1 MRLSVSLG
9 DRQANIIAN
18 WLRYSASML
27 REHGTQRP
35 TAFQLLEQVHQIRGT
50 KSRYRYVRLHSF
62 PSLILPDLIQNTNPS
77 PLPPPQLPLS
87 PETVTFRSA
96 QQHQAQQLVAST
108 AAQQARQH
116 VLDAIAPM
124 RRGRPISADDSEAS
138 PTRSSHFRG
147 TTMDEKWSVAASL
160 PTMQD
165 VLSVV
170 NARANASLVASPRV
184 GQHKSGYT
192 PASPSAWE
200 GLAHFDSNRQ
210 PKLGAAAGGFGDS
223 FDPQAQTQ
231 QQQQPT
237 QAQPNPNRY
246 TMPAPSKLLSQSRG
260 PPVPLQTKPKDAFDG
275 LGLLSLPKNTATG
288 SSSTYSSSS
297 VVGGPSA
304 TRERPP
310 SRSSIT
316 TNNGLVSAFSRPS
329 TAASAVMTPSPAP
342 PSPGPST
349 AKNLES
355 ISAEDRFP
363 SIEQLEGLG
372 APLRQVASRPQRRSL
387 SPGRPPPS
395 LPDSTRPA
403 FASGL
408 TKMRYTGGLK
418 LDRDIISSPM
428 LNSIQPRSTQVTGTA
443 MKSQP
448 PPATTITQQGPSV
461 SNGRVSGE
469 MFGPRLPAQ
478 SQFPTADRPPAAH
491 RRPRRGG
498 SGGGMSINITSP
510 PTQPTSN
517 LSGQDHDLLGVVPQ
531 TAVPGPKMVLT
542 DKTPPPS
549 AVPRRDWL
557 TGDDLGYE
565 ADVNPQHSQPPLH
578 SPHPQHQH
586 PHSQRMN
593 LGLPEVGGHYPTP
606 VGTIADPNKG
616 KRASLAAVLVGAN
629 GKQTSQGMGQRT
641 ASPPPPALP
650 PRPSATRE
658 PSPAPTSQLVD
669 NWSPVDARFPHRRG
683 TQDSSEYEE
692 GPEDLDTKSRIREY
706 RERERE
712 AEQAHEQGYREK
724 RRSKTKQQ
732 SVHDLV
738 DMYGGAATG
747 RLSPRRTGDG
757 YGKLERKHSGGSN
770 AEDLI
775 NLSDAPPSVGAAGG
789 TAVSAFTRAAHL
801 FPPVDAI
808 ERVDRKG
815 GSTGGSSTGSAGR
828 GDIHPKP
835 RTAENTGPQ
844 NLFIT
849 TAQATTGDAQVS
861 PSFAVG
867 AGSGFGNPNSAQGN
881 TGRHKSLRRGSISDM
896 VSRYEAIVSGY
907 SASTEAPSK
916 PKPPVATKPAALKV
930 GQLPA
935 GPNKSPAAISP
946 SSTTASNVIPTQS
959 NYQEPRNIK
968 MNTAVKHRTSPLLFA
983 ASESPVD
990 REPPP
995 IAQKRHSRETSLG
1008 LPTSSQP
1015 VKPRP
1020 VRRASLSPHH
1030 PPLSGPPQE
1039 ASDSFTNSQGGR
1051 RPMELFS
1058 DREQY
1063 THTVPPPRAVTPPR
1077 PLSPSPDPPYQGVGK
1092 LIDQWQKKT
1101 QEEADGA
1108 KPTARLGAA
1117 RPGGPRQPQR
1127 RPRDFPEGL

>member
-1 MRLSVSLG
+1 
-9 DRQANIIAN
+9 
-18 WLRYSASML
+18 ML

-35 TAFQLLEQVHQIRGT
+35 TVFQLLEQVHLIRGT
-50 KSRYRYVRLHSF
+50 KSRYRYVRLHGT
-62 PSLILPDLIQNTNPS
+62 PPQILPDLIQNANPS
-77 PLPPPQLPLS
+77 PLPPPQVPLS
-87 PETVTFRSA
+87 PDTVTFRSA
-96 QQHQAQQLVAST
+96 QQHQAQQLAAST
-108 AAQQARQH
+108 AAQQARQQ

-124 RRGRPISADDSEAS
+124 RRGRAISTDDSEAT
-138 PTRSSHFRG
+138 PTRSGHFRG
-147 TTMDEKWSVAASL
+147 TTMDEKWTVAASL

-165 VLSVV
+165 VWS
-170 NARANASLVASPRV
+170 ARANASLVASPRV

-210 PKLGAAAGGFGDS
+210 PRVGAAAGGFADS

-231 QQQQPT
+231 QQQHPT

-246 TMPAPSKLLSQSRG
+246 TMPAPSKLLSQPRG

-275 LGLLSLPKNTATG
+275 LVLLPLPKNTATG

-316 TNNGLVSAFSRPS
+316 TNNGLVSTFSRPS
-329 TAASAVMTPSPAP
+329 TAASALMTPSPAP

-372 APLRQVASRPQRRSL
+372 ASLRQVASSSYRPQRRSP
-387 SPGRPPPS
+387 SPGRPPPA

-408 TKMRYTGGLK
+408 TRTSYTGGLK
-418 LDRDIISSPM
+418 LDQDIISSPI
-428 LNSIQPRSTQVTGTA
+428 LNAIQPRSTQVTGTA
-443 MKSQP
+443 MKFQP
-448 PPATTITQQGPSV
+448 PPPTIPQRGPPL

-469 MFGPRLPAQ
+469 MFGPRQPAQ

-510 PTQPTSN
+510 HSRSTSE
-517 LSGQDHDLLGVVPQ
+517 LSGQHHDLLGVVPQ
-531 TAVPGPKMVLT
+531 TAVPAPKMVLT
-542 DKTPPPS
+542 NKTPSPS
-549 AVPRRDWL
+549 AMSRRDWL

-565 ADVNPQHSQPPLH
+565 ADVNPQHPQPSQPSLH
-578 SPHPQHQH
+578 SPHLQH

-593 LGLPEVGGHYPTP
+593 LGVPEVGGHYPTP
-606 VGTIADPNKG
+606 VGTMTDPNKG
-616 KRASLAAVLVGAN
+616 KRSSLAAVLVGAN
-629 GKQTSQGMGQRT
+629 GKQTPQGMGQRT

-658 PSPAPTSQLVD
+658 PSPAPTGQMVD
-669 NWSPVDARFPHRRG
+669 NRSPVDARFLHRRG

-692 GPEDLDTKSRIREY
+692 GPEDLETKFRIREY

-712 AEQAHEQGYREK
+712 GERARDQGYREK

-732 SVHDLV
+732 SVLDLV

-775 NLSDAPPSVGAAGG
+775 NLSDAPSSIGAAGG

-801 FPPVDAI
+801 FPPVDAL

-815 GSTGGSSTGSAGR
+815 GSTGGSSNDSTGR

-835 RTAENTGPQ
+835 RAVESTRPQ

-849 TAQATTGDAQVS
+849 TAQTTTSDAQVS
-861 PSFAVG
+861 PSLAVG
-867 AGSGFGNPNSAQGN
+867 AGGGFGNPNGAQGN
-881 TGRHKSLRRGSISDM
+881 ISRHKSPRRGSISDM
-896 VSRYEAIVSGY
+896 VSRYEAMSVVSGY

-916 PKPPVATKPAALKV
+916 PKPPIAAKPATLKV
-930 GQLPA
+930 SQPPA

-946 SSTTASNVIPTQS
+946 STATASNVIPTQS
-959 NYQEPRNIK
+959 NYQEPRNVK
-968 MNTAVKHRTSPLLFA
+968 MNTAVKHRTSPLLFTA
-983 ASESPVD
+983 AESPVD

-995 IAQKRHSRETSLG
+995 TGQKRHSRETSLG

-1051 RPMELFS
+1051 RPIELFS

-1077 PLSPSPDPPYQGVGK
+1077 PHSPSPDPPYQGVGK

-1101 QEEADGA
+1101 QEDVDGA
-1108 KPTARLGAA
+1108 KSTPRLGAA
-1117 RPGGPRQPQR
+1117 KPGGPRQPQR

>member
-1 MRLSVSLG
+1 M
-9 DRQANIIAN
+9 NEN
-18 WLRYSASML
+18 
-27 REHGTQRP
+27 
-35 TAFQLLEQVHQIRGT
+35 
-50 KSRYRYVRLHSF
+50 
-62 PSLILPDLIQNTNPS
+62 
-77 PLPPPQLPLS
+77 
-87 PETVTFRSA
+87 
-96 QQHQAQQLVAST
+96 
-108 AAQQARQH
+108 
-116 VLDAIAPM
+116 
-124 RRGRPISADDSEAS
+124 
-138 PTRSSHFRG
+138 
-147 TTMDEKWSVAASL
+147 WSVAASL

-165 VLSVV
+165 VW
-170 NARANASLVASPRV
+170 NAKANASLIASPRI

-200 GLAHFDSNRQ
+200 GLAHFDSNRH
-210 PKLGAAAGGFGDS
+210 PKIGAAAGAFGDS

-231 QQQQPT
+231 QQQHPT

-246 TMPAPSKLLSQSRG
+246 TMPAPSKLLSQPRG

-275 LGLLSLPKNTATG
+275 LMLLSLPKNTSTG

-310 SRSSIT
+310 SRSSII
-316 TNNGLVSAFSRPS
+316 TNNGLASAFSRPS
-329 TAASAVMTPSPAP
+329 TAASALVTSSPAP

-349 AKNLES
+349 AKKLES
-355 ISAEDRFP
+355 ISAEHRFP

-372 APLRQVASRPQRRSL
+372 TQLRQVASSSSYRPQRRSP
-387 SPGRPPPS
+387 SPGRPPPA

-408 TKMRYTGGLK
+408 TKTSYTGGLK
-418 LDRDIISSPM
+418 LDHDIVSSPI
-428 LNSIQPRSTQVTGTA
+428 LNALQPRSTQVTGTA

-448 PPATTITQQGPSV
+448 PPTVSQRGPSL
-461 SNGRVSGE
+461 SNVRASGE
-469 MFGPRLPAQ
+469 MFGPRQPAQ

-498 SGGGMSINITSP
+498 SGGP
-510 PTQPTSN
+510 PTQSTSD
-517 LSGQDHDLLGVVPQ
+517 LFGQHRDFLGVVPQ
-531 TAVPGPKMVLT
+531 TAAPGPKVVLT
-542 DKTPPPS
+542 GRTPSPS
-549 AVPRRDWL
+549 AMPKQDWL

-565 ADVNPQHSQPPLH
+565 ADVNPQRPQPPLH
-578 SPHPQHQH
+578 PPHLQHPHPQ
-586 PHSQRMN
+586 RVN
-593 LGLPEVGGHYPTP
+593 LGVPEVGGHYPTP
-606 VGTIADPNKG
+606 VGTMADPNKG

-650 PRPSATRE
+650 PRPSASRE
-658 PSPAPTSQLVD
+658 PSPAPTGQLVD
-669 NWSPVDARFPHRRG
+669 NWSPVDARSPHRHGR
-683 TQDSSEYEE
+683 QDSSEYEE
-692 GPEDLDTKSRIREY
+692 GPEDLDTKFRIREY
-706 RERERE
+706 RERE
-712 AEQAHEQGYREK
+712 QGYQENRG
-724 RRSKTKQQ
+724 SKTKQQ
-732 SVHDLV
+732 SVFDLV
-738 DMYGGAATG
+738 DMYGGATG

-757 YGKLERKHSGGSN
+757 YSKLERKHSGGSN

-775 NLSDAPPSVGAAGG
+775 NLSDAPSTVSGAGG
-789 TAVSAFTRAAHL
+789 TTVSAFTRATHL

-815 GSTGGSSTGSAGR
+815 GSTGGSSASSVGR

-835 RTAENTGPQ
+835 RIVESTRPQ

-849 TAQATTGDAQVS
+849 TAQTTTGDAQVS

-867 AGSGFGNPNSAQGN
+867 AGGGFGNPNGAQGN
-881 TGRHKSLRRGSISDM
+881 ISRHKSPRRGSISDM
-896 VSRYEAIVSGY
+896 VSRYEAMSGVSGY

-916 PKPPVATKPAALKV
+916 PKPPIATKPAALKV

-946 SSTTASNVIPTQS
+946 SSATASNVISTQP
-959 NYQEPRNIK
+959 NYQEPRNLK
-968 MNTAVKHRTSPLLFA
+968 MNTAVKHRTSPLLFT
-983 ASESPVD
+983 ASESPID

-995 IAQKRHSRETSLG
+995 ITQKRHNRETSLG
-1008 LPTSSQP
+1008 LPASSQP

-1030 PPLSGPPQE
+1030 PPLSGPPQD
-1039 ASDSFTNSQGGR
+1039 ASDGFPSFQGGR
-1051 RPMELFS
+1051 RPIELFS

-1063 THTVPPPRAVTPPR
+1063 THTVPPPRAVTPTR
-1077 PLSPSPDPPYQGVGK
+1077 PHSPSPDPPYQGVGK

-1101 QEEADGA
+1101 QEEVDGA
-1108 KPTARLGAA
+1108 KSTPRLGAA
-1117 RPGGPRQPQR
+1117 KPGGPRQPQR